1 MNISKQLTHIYL
13 NQEDWHRFKLPEE
26 EANQY
31 HERLLM
37 QGNIITY
44 VENDELLGYLEFW
57 RINFEQFGRLV
68 CDVPILT
75 DVEDITTGN
84 IAYINNMWITPDKRN
99 GHVFAILGES
109 FLYQN
114 KDAKFF
120 ATFRRQ
126 KYSYPL
132 KVYSREDLIKFYNK

>member
-1 MNISKQLTHIYL
+1 MKLSEQLTEIYKK
-13 NQEDWHRFKLPEE
+13 EPWHRTCLTDEQ
-26 EANQY
+26 ANEY

-57 RINFEQFGRLV
+57 RVSFEQFGRLV
-68 CDVPILT
+68 CDIPIMT
-75 DVEDITTGN
+75 DTEDITTGN

-99 GHVFAILGES
+99 SHVFAILGES
-109 FLYQN
+109 FLYKN
-114 KDAKFF
+114 KDAEFF

-126 KYSYPL
+126 KYTYPL
-132 KVYSREDLIKFYNK
+132 RVYSREDLIRFYNK

>member
-1 MNISKQLTHIYL
+1 MNLAEQLTAIYHK
-13 NQEDWHRFKLPEE
+13 EDWHKTRLTDEQ
-26 EANQY
+26 ANEY

-57 RINFEQFGRLV
+57 RINFEQFGRLL
-68 CDVPILT
+68 CDIPILT

-99 GHVFAILGES
+99 SHVFAILGES
-109 FLYQN
+109 FLYKNQ
-114 KDAKFF
+114 DAQFF
-120 ATFRRQ
+120 ATFRPT
-126 KYSYPL
+126 KYVHPV
-132 KVYSREDLIKFYNK
+132 KVYSREDLIRFYKK